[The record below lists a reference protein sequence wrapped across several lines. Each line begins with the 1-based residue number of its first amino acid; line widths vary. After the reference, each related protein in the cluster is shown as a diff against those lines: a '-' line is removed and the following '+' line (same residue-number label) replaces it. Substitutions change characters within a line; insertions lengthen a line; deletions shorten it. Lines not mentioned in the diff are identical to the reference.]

1 MGRNTVGLVLF
12 MSLRLEDVM
21 VGEVVTVEADVAV
34 EEAVKIMNKHEIGCL
49 IVMNKEVDKPVG
61 IVTER
66 DLLKRVLVELKDP
79 RKTKVS
85 EIMSKPLIFGTPHMD
100 VEVAARLMF
109 KKKIKKL
116 PVVENGNLVG
126 LVTLTDLARVQPE
139 MIRILRKLSVKQLP
153 PKRMKKVLDYY
164 VT

>member
-1 MGRNTVGLVLF
+1 MMLK
-12 MSLRLEDVM
+12 LEDVM
-21 VGEVVTVEADVAV
+21 VSEVITVEADATVKKAV
-34 EEAVKIMNKHEIGCL
+34 ELMNKNEIGCL
-49 IVMNKEVDKPVG
+49 IVVDRETEKPVG

-66 DLLKRVLVELKDP
+66 DMLKRVLVELRDP
-79 RKTKVS
+79 RKTRVS
-85 EIMSKPLIFGTPHMD
+85 EIMSTPLIFGTPHMD

-139 MIRILRKLSVKQLP
+139 MIRVLKKLSLKKLP

-164 VT
+164 VS

>member
-1 MGRNTVGLVLF
+1 

-21 VGEVVTVEADVAV
+21 VGEVVTVEVDDTV
-34 EEAVKIMNKHEIGCL
+34 EEAVKIMNRQEIGCL
-49 IVMNKEVDKPVG
+49 IVVNTVEKPVG

-66 DLLKRVLVELKDP
+66 DMLKRVLVKLRDP
-79 RKTKVS
+79 KRTKVS
-85 EIMSKPLIFGTPHMD
+85 EIMSKPLILGTPHMD

-139 MIRILRKLSVKQLP
+139 MIRILKKLSAKQLA

-164 VT
+164 VS

>member
-1 MGRNTVGLVLF
+1 VSRNNGGLDVA

-21 VGEVVTVEADVAV
+21 VGDVIKVDVDAKV
-34 EEAVKIMNKHEIGCL
+34 EEAVRIMNKHEIGCL
-49 IVMNKEVDKPVG
+49 IVINKAEEPVG

-66 DLLKRVLVELKDP
+66 DLLKRVLVKIRDP
-79 RKTKVS
+79 KETLVS
-85 EIMSKPLIFGTPHMD
+85 EIMSKPLVCGTPHMD

-139 MIRILRKLSVKQLP
+139 MIRILKKLSLRKVP

-164 VT
+164 VA

>member
-1 MGRNTVGLVLF
+1 

-21 VGEVVTVEADVAV
+21 VGEVITVEADATVKEAV
-34 EEAVKIMNKHEIGCL
+34 ELMNMNEIGCL
-49 IVMNKEVDKPVG
+49 IVVNTKTEKPLG

-66 DLLKRVLVELKDP
+66 DMLKRVLVELKDP

-85 EIMSKPLIFGTPHMD
+85 KIMSRPLVFGTPHMD

-139 MIRILRKLSVKQLP
+139 MIRILKKLCQKQLP

>member
-1 MGRNTVGLVLF
+1 

-21 VGEVVTVEADVAV
+21 VGEVITVEADATVKKAV
-34 EEAVKIMNKHEIGCL
+34 ELMNKHEIGCL
-49 IVMNKEVDKPVG
+49 IVVNTETEKPIG

-66 DLLKRVLVELKDP
+66 DMLKRVLVELKDP

-85 EIMSKPLIFGTPHMD
+85 EIMSKPLVFGTPHMD

-139 MIRILRKLSVKQLP
+139 MIRILKKLSLKKLP

>member
-1 MGRNTVGLVLF
+1 

-21 VGEVVTVEADVAV
+21 VGEVFTVEADATVKKAV
-34 EEAVKIMNKHEIGCL
+34 ELMNKHEIGCL
-49 IVMNKEVDKPVG
+49 IVVNAETEKPIG

-66 DLLKRVLVELKDP
+66 DMLKRVLVEIKDP
-79 RKTKVS
+79 GKTKVS
-85 EIMSKPLIFGTPHMD
+85 EIMSKPLVVGTPHMD

-109 KKKIKKL
+109 KRKIKKL

-139 MIRILRKLSVKQLP
+139 MIRVLKKLSQKRLP

>member
-1 MGRNTVGLVLF
+1 

-21 VGEVVTVEADVAV
+21 VSEVVTVEADDTVA
-34 EEAVKIMNKHEIGCL
+34 EAVKIMNEQEIGCL
-49 IVMNKEVDKPVG
+49 IVLNAAEKPVG

-66 DLLKRVLVELKDP
+66 DMLKRMLVTLRDP
-79 RKTKVS
+79 RKTKIS
-85 EIMSKPLIFGTPHMD
+85 EIMSQPLIFGTPHMD

-116 PVVENGNLVG
+116 PIVENGNLVG

-139 MIRILRKLSVKQLP
+139 MIRILKKLSMKQLA
-153 PKRMKKVLDYY
+153 PKRIKKVLDYY
-164 VT
+164 VS

>member
-1 MGRNTVGLVLF
+1 

-21 VGEVVTVEADVAV
+21 VGEVITVEVDATV
-34 EEAVKIMNKHEIGCL
+34 EEAVKTMNKHEIGCL
-49 IVMNKEVDKPVG
+49 IVVNTAEKPVG

-66 DLLKRVLVELKDP
+66 DMLKRVLVKLKDP

-85 EIMSKPLIFGTPHMD
+85 EIMSKPLVFGTPHMD

-139 MIRILRKLSVKQLP
+139 MIRILKKLSLKKLP

>member
-1 MGRNTVGLVLF
+1 

-21 VGEVVTVEADVAV
+21 VSEVIAVKADAAV

-49 IVMNKEVDKPVG
+49 IVVNAAEKPVG

-66 DLLKRVLVELKDP
+66 DLLKRVLVKLRDP
-79 RKTKVS
+79 QTTKVS
-85 EIMSKPLIFGTPHMD
+85 EIMSAPLIFGTPHMD

-109 KKKIKKL
+109 QKKIKKL

-139 MIRILRKLSVKQLP
+139 LIRLLKRLSGKQIP
-153 PKRMKKVLDYY
+153 PKRLKKVMDYY

>member
-1 MGRNTVGLVLF
+1 

-21 VGEVVTVEADVAV
+21 VGEVITVEADATVKKAV
-34 EEAVKIMNKHEIGCL
+34 ELMNKHEIGCL
-49 IVMNKEVDKPVG
+49 IVVNKDAEKPVG

-66 DLLKRVLVELKDP
+66 DMLKRVLVKLKDP
-79 RKTKVS
+79 GKTNVS
-85 EIMSKPLIFGTPHMD
+85 EIMSKPLVFGTPHMD

-109 KKKIKKL
+109 KRKIKKL

-139 MIRILRKLSVKQLP
+139 MIRILKKLSVKQLP
-153 PKRMKKVLDYY
+153 PKRIKKILDYY